1 LIKLDT
7 TDIESIKRAAKEV
20 EEILDGKGLDYLI
33 NNAAKG
39 GETDLPSTMDPE
51 TFMQMMRI
59 NVLGPALV
67 YQAFLP
73 ALERSK
79 RPEGPVVV
87 NTSSGL
93 GSIGL
98 DIYEAKITSYSISKS
113 GLQMLTYK
121 ESKEK
126 PNIIFLAVCP
136 G

>member
-1 LIKLDT
+1 
-7 TDIESIKRAAKEV
+7 
-20 EEILDGKGLDYLI
+20 
-33 NNAAKG
+33 
-39 GETDLPSTMDPE
+39 
-51 TFMQMMRI
+51 MQMMRI